1 MPAQP
6 VVARAPRP
14 APRVPTIWTRR
25 LQLLLLVVAGWGLLS
40 ALIAAALLP
49 SEWGRLEGAIVAQW
63 QAEGIPG
70 SEISTFRGYLSGVLV
85 VAIVFT
91 VAWSLAVCGLQVAG
105 TLRRWVWW
113 YWVQFAICC
122 LAGLGLIVTLVDLIV
137 LVAPASAGASPT
149 FGMYRAES
157 ATIPLTL
164 IGDLLNVA
172 AGVCMLIA
180 AIRIG
185 PWAMTRDP
193 DRFGPR

>member
-6 VVARAPRP
+6 VVAQAQRP
-14 APRVPTIWTRR
+14 SPRVPTIWTRR
-25 LQLLLLVVAGWGLLS
+25 LQVLLLVVAGWGLLS

-63 QAEGIPG
+63 QSEGIPA
-70 SEISTFRGYLSGVLV
+70 SEISSVQGVLSSVLV
-85 VAIVFT
+85 VTMVFT
-91 VAWSLAVCGLQVAG
+91 IVWSLGICALQVAG
-105 TLRRWVWW
+105 TLRRWAWW

-122 LAGLGLIVTLVDLIV
+122 LAALGLVVNLIDLVV
-137 LVAPASAGASPT
+137 LVAPAATGVSPT
-149 FGMYRAES
+149 FAMYQAEA

-164 IGDLLNVA
+164 AGDLLNVA

-193 DRFGPR
+193 GRFGPR